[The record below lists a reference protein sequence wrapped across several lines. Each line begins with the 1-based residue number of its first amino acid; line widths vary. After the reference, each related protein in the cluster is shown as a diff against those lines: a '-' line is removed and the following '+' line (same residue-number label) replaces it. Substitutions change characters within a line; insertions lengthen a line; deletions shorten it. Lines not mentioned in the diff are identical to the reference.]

1 MVKNECMETI
11 YDTVLTVQGRGDG
24 NLKQNGNSGTREFY
38 SNSIS
43 SRKSAAGTQGCS
55 FAGRMKQRQGHNIV
69 DGTDQG
75 P

>member
-1 MVKNECMETI
+1 MKTV
-11 YDTVLTVQGRGDG
+11 YDTVLTVQGREDG

-43 SRKSAAGTQGCS
+43 SRKSAAWTQGWS
-55 FAGRMKQRQGHNIV
+55 FAGRMKQRQGYNIV
-69 DGTDQG
+69 DGTDQR